1 MIRLHIADSRMQ
13 KLKRTYPIDDVL
25 PRLLET
31 FQHTNNVVL
40 SAPTGAGK
48 TTRVPISLLASEW
61 MTEKKLIMLEP
72 RRLAARRAAEYM
84 AAQLGESVGQTVGYR
99 IRGES
104 VVSKKTHI
112 EVVTEGILTR
122 LLQHEPELPNVAM
135 IIFDEFHER
144 SIHADLGLALTLD
157 VQEHLRNNLRVLVMS
172 ATLDGIAVA
181 KLIGDAQIVESAGFL
196 YPVTTNYAQF
206 TSDKTIEIR
215 MVDTIMR
222 ALTELEGDVLAF
234 LPGQREIRRVENSLW
249 EKHLPNEIIVHS
261 LFGDA
266 SYQQQAAAL
275 SPAPAGKRKVILST
289 SVAETSITIDGVCVV
304 IDSGLARTA
313 RFDVRRGMSG
323 LVTGPV
329 SKAVADQ
336 RRGRAGRQQPGVC
349 YRLWTETEHAQ
360 LPDYP
365 QPEIKTA
372 DLAPLV
378 LNLALW
384 GTPTGSN
391 LRFLD
396 PPPEAHVAQAQT
408 LLEKLGALDRHGKL
422 TVHGR
427 AMAELPLH
435 PRFASMILRGMEF
448 DFGALACD
456 IAALLEERDILA
468 RNKDS
473 DIDLALRLHTLYQKH
488 TGDEGIYERITSQSK
503 RLRQLV
509 GVPNESKK
517 GAENAPGIL
526 LALAYPERIAR
537 LRASNSYRYQMAS
550 GTTGVLPKGSLLAR
564 EEFLAIGE
572 VDGIGAEVR
581 VYLAAPLAK
590 KDVQRVFAD
599 AIVEE
604 EEIHWSSSDNMVIA
618 RNISRLGAIIIS
630 EQNIK
635 LHGEKVSAAM
645 VDGVRQMGLEC
656 LPWNKETRSLQQRS
670 GWLRNYLNRT
680 DLPDISN
687 STLLKTLEDWLIPF
701 LDTIWRR
708 DQLQKLSLMDIL
720 RMRFSFTQWQDLE
733 RLAPSHLNLPSG
745 SRITLDYSGEQPVLA
760 VRLQE
765 LFGQIETPKICGGKV
780 NVLVHLL
787 SPAHRPLA
795 VTQDLHSFWTNTYPE
810 IRTQMRARY
819 PKHVWPEDPLTAKP
833 TNRTLKRKQRSS

>member
-1 MIRLHIADSRMQ
+1 MQ

-25 PRLLET
+25 PRLLIT
-31 FQHTNNVVL
+31 FQQTNNVVL

-61 MTEKKLIMLEP
+61 MVGKKLIMLEP
-72 RRLAARRAAEYM
+72 RRLAARRAAEFM
-84 AAQLGESVGQTVGYR
+84 AAQLGESIGQTVGYR
-99 IRGES
+99 IRGEA
-104 VVSKKTHI
+104 VIGKNTCI

-122 LLQHEPELPNVAM
+122 LLQHEPDLPNVAL

-157 VQEHLRNNLRVLVMS
+157 VQEHLRNDLRVLVMS

-196 YPVTTNYAQF
+196 YPINTNFARF
-206 TSDKTIEIR
+206 KSDKTIETRI
-215 MVDTIMR
+215 VDTTIR
-222 ALTELEGDVLAF
+222 ALTENEGDVLVF
-234 LPGQREIRRVENSLW
+234 LPGRREIRHVENLLW
-249 EKHLPNEIIVHS
+249 EKHLPNDVIVHS

-266 SYQQQAAAL
+266 SYQQQSVAL
-275 SPAPAGKRKVILST
+275 SPAPADKRKVILST
-289 SVAETSITIDGVCVV
+289 SVAETSLTIDGVCVV

-323 LVTGPV
+323 LVTVPV

-336 RRGRAGRQQPGVC
+336 RRGRAGRQRAGVC
-349 YRLWTETEHAQ
+349 YRLWTEAEHEI

-365 QPEIKTA
+365 QPEIKSA

-378 LNLALW
+378 LNLAQW

-396 PPPEAHVAQAQT
+396 PPPEAHLAQART
-408 LLEKLGALDRHGKL
+408 LLKELGALDRQGKL
-422 TVHGR
+422 TAHGR
-427 AMAELPLH
+427 AMAELPIH
-435 PRFASMILRGMEF
+435 PRFASIILRGEEF
-448 DFGALACD
+448 NLGALACD
-456 IAALLEERDILA
+456 IAALLEERDVLA
-468 RNKDS
+468 GSKDS
-473 DIDLALRLHTLYQKH
+473 DIDLALRLHTLHQKH
-488 TGDEGIYERITSQSK
+488 SSDKGIYERIASQSK
-503 RLRQLV
+503 RLRQLA
-509 GVPNESKK
+509 GIHDESKK
-517 GAENAPGIL
+517 TEENAPGIL

-537 LRASNSYRYQMAS
+537 RRDNGYRYQMAS

-581 VYLAAPLAK
+581 IYLAAPLAK
-590 KDVQRVFAD
+590 KDLQRVFAD
-599 AIVEE
+599 AIIEE
-604 EEIHWSSSDNMVIA
+604 EEIRWSMSDDMVIA
-618 RNISRLGAIIIS
+618 RNIARLGAIIIS

-645 VDGVRQMGLEC
+645 LDGVRQMGLEC
-656 LPWNKETRSLQQRS
+656 LPWDKDSRAFQQRVQ
-670 GWLRNYLNRT
+670 WLKKNSASSE
-680 DLPDISN
+680 DLLDLSDI
-687 STLLKTLEDWLIPF
+687 TLLASLENWLSPF
-701 LDTIWRR
+701 LDGIWKKEH
-708 DQLQKLSLMDIL
+708 LIKLPLLNILKSKITHSLKQQID
-720 RMRFSFTQWQDLE
+720 S
-733 RLAPSHLNLPSG
+733 LAPSHLNLPSG
-745 SRITLDYSGEQPVLA
+745 SRIALDYSGEHPVLA

-833 TNRTLKRKQRSS
+833 TNKTKRKQNPR

>member
-13 KLKRTYPIDDVL
+13 NLKRTYPIDNIL
-25 PRLLET
+25 PQLLET
-31 FQHTNNVVL
+31 FQETNNIVL
-40 SAPTGAGK
+40 SASTGAGK

-61 MTEKKLIMLEP
+61 MRDKKLIMLEP

-99 IRGES
+99 IRGEA
-104 VVSKKTHI
+104 VVTRNTRI

-122 LLQHEPELPNVAM
+122 LLQHEPELPNVAA

-144 SIHADLGLALTLD
+144 SIHADLGLAFTLD
-157 VQEHLRNNLRVLVMS
+157 VQEHLRNDLRVLVMS

-181 KLIGDAQIVESAGFL
+181 KIIGDAQIIEGTGFL
-196 YPVTTNYAQF
+196 YPIATNYTRFA
-206 TSDKTIEIR
+206 SDKIIETR
-215 MVDTIMR
+215 MVDAIVR
-222 ALTELEGDVLAF
+222 ALSEHEGDILAF
-234 LPGQREIRRVENSLW
+234 LPGQREIRRVENYLW
-249 EKHLPNEIIVHS
+249 EKHLPNEIIVHT

-266 SYQQQAAAL
+266 SYQQQSASL
-275 SPAPAGKRKVILST
+275 SPAPSGKRKVILST
-289 SVAETSITIDGVCVV
+289 SVAETSLTIDGVRVV

-323 LVTGPV
+323 LVTIPV
-329 SKAVADQ
+329 SKAAADQ
-336 RRGRAGRQQPGVC
+336 RRGRAGRQQPGEC
-349 YRLWTETEHAQ
+349 YRLWTEAEHLQ

-378 LNLALW
+378 LDLALW
-384 GTPTGSN
+384 GTPTGTN

-396 PPPEAHVAQAQT
+396 PPPEAHVAQART
-408 LLEKLGALDRHGKL
+408 LLETLGALDRRGKL
-422 TVHGR
+422 TAHGR

-448 DFGALACD
+448 KFGSVACD

-468 RNKDS
+468 GSKDN

-488 TGDEGIYERITSQSK
+488 TGHERMYERISSQAK
-503 RLRQLV
+503 RLRHLV
-509 GVPNESKK
+509 GIRDESKK
-517 GAENAPGIL
+517 TEETTPGIL

-537 LRASNSYRYQMAS
+537 RRENIGCRYQMAS
-550 GTTGVLPKGSLLAR
+550 GITGILPKGSLLAR
-564 EEFLAIGE
+564 EEFLAVGE

-590 KDVQRVFAD
+590 KDLQRVFAD
-599 AIVEE
+599 AIMEE
-604 EEIHWSSSDNMVIA
+604 EEIRWSPGDEAVVA
-618 RNISRLGAIIIS
+618 RNISRLGAITIS

-635 LHGEKVSAAM
+635 LHGEKVNAAM
-645 VDGVRQMGLEC
+645 VDGVRQLGLEC
-656 LPWNKETRSLQQRS
+656 LPWDKEARAFQQRIQ
-670 GWLRNYLNRT
+670 WLRKNSDSPADFP
-680 DLPDISN
+680 DLSDSA
-687 STLLKTLEDWLIPF
+687 LLSSLENWLSPF
-701 LDTIWRR
+701 LDGIWKKE
-708 DQLQKLSLMDIL
+708 QLGKLPLLSILKSQLTHSLNQQID
-720 RMRFSFTQWQDLE
+720 F
-733 RLAPSHLNLPSG
+733 LAPSHLNFPSG
-745 SRITLDYSGEQPVLA
+745 SRVALDYSSEQPVLA

-765 LFGQIETPKICGGKV
+765 LFGQIETPKICRGKV

-787 SPAHRPLA
+787 SPAHRPLS
-795 VTQDLHSFWTNTYPE
+795 VTQDLQSFWINTYPE

-819 PKHVWPEDPLTAKP
+819 PKHVWPENPLTAKP
-833 TNRTLKRKQRSS
+833 TNRTKRRSK

>member
-1 MIRLHIADSRMQ
+1 MQ
-13 KLKRTYPIDDVL
+13 NLKHTYPIDDVL
-25 PRLLET
+25 PQLLKA
-31 FQHTNNVVL
+31 FQQTNNIVL

-48 TTRVPISLLASEW
+48 TTRVPISLLASDW
-61 MTEKKLIMLEP
+61 MAGKKLIMLEP
-72 RRLAARRAAEYM
+72 RRLAARRAGEYM

-99 IRGES
+99 IRGEA
-104 VVSKKTHI
+104 VVSKNTRI

-122 LLQHEPELPNVAM
+122 HLQHEPDLPNVAL

-157 VQEHLRNNLRVLVMS
+157 VQEHLRNDLRVLVMS

-181 KLIGDAQIVESAGFL
+181 RLIGNAQIVESAGFL
-196 YPVTTNYAQF
+196 YPVTTNYTRF

-215 MVDTIMR
+215 MADTIKR
-222 ALTELEGDVLAF
+222 ALSEHEGDVLAF
-234 LPGQREIRRVENSLW
+234 LPGQREMRRVENSLW
-249 EKHLPNEIIVHS
+249 EKHLPSDVIVHS

-266 SYQQQAAAL
+266 SYQQQSAAL

-289 SVAETSITIDGVCVV
+289 SISETSLTIDGVCVI

-313 RFDVRRGMSG
+313 RFDVRRGMTG
-323 LVTGPV
+323 LVTVPV

-336 RRGRAGRQQPGVC
+336 RRGRAGRQQAGVC

-372 DLAPLV
+372 DLASFV
-378 LNLALW
+378 LNLAQW
-384 GTPTGSN
+384 GTPNGSN

-396 PPPEAHVAQAQT
+396 PPLDAHITQART
-408 LLEKLGALDRHGKL
+408 LLEELGALDRFGKL

-427 AMAELPLH
+427 TMTELPLH
-435 PRFASMILRGMEF
+435 PRFANMILRGMEF
-448 DFGALACD
+448 NLGALACD

-468 RNKDS
+468 GSKDS
-473 DIDLALRLHTLYQKH
+473 DIDLALRLHTLHQKH
-488 TGDEGIYERITSQSK
+488 TSDKGIYERITSQSK
-503 RLRQLV
+503 RLKQLV
-509 GVPNESKK
+509 GVRDELKKTEENE
-517 GAENAPGIL
+517 PGIL

-537 LRASNSYRYQMAS
+537 RRENNSYRYQLAN

-572 VDGIGAEVR
+572 VDGIGTEVR
-581 VYLAAPLAK
+581 IYLAAPLAK
-590 KDVQRVFAD
+590 KDLQRVFAD
-599 AIVEE
+599 AIIEE
-604 EEIHWSSSDNMVIA
+604 EEIRWSSSDDMVIT

-630 EQNIK
+630 EQHIK
-635 LHGEKVSAAM
+635 PHGEKVSAAM
-645 VDGVRQMGLEC
+645 VDGVRQLGLEC
-656 LPWNKETRSLQQRS
+656 LPWDKETRSLQQRAE
-670 GWLRNYLNRT
+670 WLRKNLDRP

-687 STLLKTLEDWLIPF
+687 STLLKTLEDWLVPF
-701 LDTIWRR
+701 LDNIWRR

-720 RMRFSFTQWQDLE
+720 HARFTYAQQKELE
-733 RLAPSHLNLPSG
+733 RFAPSHLNLPSG
-745 SRITLDYSGEQPVLA
+745 SRIALDYSGDQPVLA

-765 LFGQIETPKICGGKV
+765 LFGQIETPKIYGGKV

-810 IRTQMRARY
+810 IRMQMRVRY

-833 TNRTLKRKQRSS
+833 TNRTVKRKPIGK